1 MQVRMLIAIL
11 LLFSCIMLVPAMIAA
26 FPTAQN
32 NPGVEFVLKSV
43 PLTQMGGPIHPNDP
57 GSGGGGAGVIC

>member
-11 LLFSCIMLVPAMIAA
+11 LLFSCIMFVPAIVAA

-32 NPGVEFVLKSV
+32 NPGVESVLKSV
-43 PLTQMGGPIHPNDP
+43 PIAQIAGSIHPNDP